1 MEAAWRRS
9 LLRALLLSGSM
20 ILDTEYC
27 LLSLGGLLFQY
38 ELQDP
43 ETSALLKGFIEKNES
58 GLPAGTIC
66 VTSEYM
72 EENHWLVG
80 DEETSA
86 AFLEFQ
92 SLMLATGNA
101 LLSHK
106 SALFHGAAMLW
117 NGLAWIFTAP
127 SGTGKTTQLRLWRKL
142 FRKDV
147 QVINGDKP
155 VLECREDGSVR
166 VCCSP
171 WRGKE
176 KLGHQDL
183 HAPLGGIVLLEQ
195 GAQNHMERLSMADAV
210 LPLFTEFVSF
220 PENEEQIRC
229 QAEILTRI
237 LDAVPV
243 WKLTNLGDEA
253 SALLT
258 QKTLSI
264 YLEEQHD
271 KR

>member
-1 MEAAWRRS
+1 MNREVWF
-9 LLRALLLSGSM
+9 M
-20 ILDTEYC
+20 T
-27 LLSLGGLLFQY
+27 LGDLLFQY

-43 ETSALLKGFIEKNES
+43 ETASFFRGQLKKHTE
-58 GLPAGTIC
+58 GLPADMIC
-66 VTSEYM
+66 VTPEYM
-72 EENHWLVG
+72 AENRWLTDG
-80 DEETSA
+80 AETSA

-101 LLSHK
+101 LLSHRR
-106 SALFHGAAMLW
+106 ALFHGAAMLW

-127 SGTGKTTQLRLWRKL
+127 SGTGKTTQLQLWRKL
-142 FRKDV
+142 FKKDI

-155 VLECREDGSVR
+155 VLECRGDGSVR
-166 VCCSP
+166 VSCSP

-258 QKTLSI
+258 QKTLSV

>member
-9 LLRALLLSGSM
+9 LLHALLLSGSM

-43 ETSALLKGFIEKNES
+43 ETSALLKGYIEKNES

-101 LLSHK
+101 LLSHRR
-106 SALFHGAAMLW
+106 ALFHGVAMLW
-117 NGLAWIFTAP
+117 NGRAWIFTAP

-176 KLGHQDL
+176 KLGHKNL

-195 GAQNHMERLSMADAV
+195 GPGNHMERLSLADAV

-229 QAEILTRI
+229 QAEILTQL